1 MGKTFVI
8 DSSVLIDY
16 LAVKRK
22 VLSLIA
28 KHLGP
33 VVVPEPILGEVD
45 GFEQQDCTRLG
56 MQVAEHVWDDYTLEV
71 PGAVSG
77 LSDRDLVCLR
87 TAIRLKAVCLTN
99 DKRMRETC
107 KGCSLDTMWGF
118 RPMLHLVKKG
128 VLDGA
133 EASQIAR
140 EIQETNTRIAPS
152 VVNAFKKKLA
162 ELDKP
167 AGGKRRKK

>member
-1 MGKTFVI
+1 MFVI

-16 LAVKRK
+16 WMVRRT

-45 GFEQQDCTRLG
+45 GLERKDCIELG
-56 MQVAEHVWDDYTLEV
+56 LQVAEHVWDDYTLEV

-77 LSDRDLVCLR
+77 LSDKDLVCLR

-107 KGCSLDTMWGF
+107 KSCDHDTMWGF
-118 RPMLHLVKKG
+118 RPMFHLVKKG
-128 VLDGA
+128 MLDSA
-133 EASQIAR
+133 EAILIAR
-140 EIQETNTRIAPS
+140 EIQGTNTRIAPT
-152 VVNAFKKKLA
+152 VVDAFQKKLA